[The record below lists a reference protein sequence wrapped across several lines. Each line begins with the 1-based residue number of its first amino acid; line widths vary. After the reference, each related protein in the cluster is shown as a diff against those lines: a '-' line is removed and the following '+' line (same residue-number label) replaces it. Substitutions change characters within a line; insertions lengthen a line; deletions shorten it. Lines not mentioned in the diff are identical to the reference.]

1 MLQRGANNYIEA
13 MRCAALCE
21 HMGVVELIRRWG
33 ARNS

>member
-1 MLQRGANNYIEA
+1 

>member
-1 MLQRGANNYIEA
+1 MHYATMYR
-13 MRCAALCE
+13 